1 MKKISV
7 LRIYSKVDKIH
18 DIPNETKEV
27 STYQKWDGG
36 NWFSEHIYNTT
47 KTIVNTYKVIKREI
61 SNCGNFMVE
70 ILEPQVSEWC
80 QNPVWKDENHQSYHQ
95 SGIFHQI
102 GSWMMIQV
110 PTQGLDLIFEE
121 ILHQDTHHEPSIEQY
136 SQYLLSLPLALRDQI
151 QMALKTYEIYSL
163 DYYEHLNNSER
174 VVSSDLPVK
183 KQSLSVSRQT

>member
-47 KTIVNTYKVIKREI
+47 KTIVNTYKVIKRESSI
-61 SNCGNFMVE
+61 CGNFMIE

-80 QNPVWKDENHQSYHQ
+80 QNPVWKDENHQSYYH

-102 GSWMMIQV
+102 GSWTMIQV

-121 ILHQDTHHEPSIEQY
+121 IL
-136 SQYLLSLPLALRDQI
+136 L
-151 QMALKTYEIYSL
+151 
-163 DYYEHLNNSER
+163 
-174 VVSSDLPVK
+174 
-183 KQSLSVSRQT
+183 